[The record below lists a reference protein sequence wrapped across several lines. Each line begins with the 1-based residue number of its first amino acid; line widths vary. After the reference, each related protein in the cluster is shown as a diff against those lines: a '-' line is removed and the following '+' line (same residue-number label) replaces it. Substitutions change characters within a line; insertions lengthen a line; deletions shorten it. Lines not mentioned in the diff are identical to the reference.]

1 MKIIPLFAV
10 LFALSGCS
18 KNKSSHMV
26 NPDGLDLQTKSGSTP
41 KTGSSEQN
49 PNTSA
54 ANDPSQT
61 NQPATAGSDPMSKTI
76 GGIISMAGHLF
87 APAKGAVP
95 VYRCINRK
103 GAAQGGNEDPNAL
116 LQGELF
122 KKLAEQGKAIQC
134 IEQMVEPAI
143 AGELL
148 KTIMTAAQLSCTG
161 EQEFKESTECDPP
174 KTGLQFMGS
183 QEQNLGGTQFKLLL
197 RMTYSFSGLS
207 AEELELVKTGLK
219 TVQLPTGGDF
229 NLKFDLTPDLK

>member
-54 ANDPSQT
+54 V
-61 NQPATAGSDPMSKTI
+61 
-76 GGIISMAGHLF
+76 SMAGHLF

-148 KTIMTAAQLSCTG
+148 KTIMTPAQLSCTG

-183 QEQNLGGTQFKLLL
+183 QEQNLEGTQFKLLL

>member
-54 ANDPSQT
+54 V
-61 NQPATAGSDPMSKTI
+61 
-76 GGIISMAGHLF
+76 SMAGHLF